1 MAARIINSSECFTFS
16 AVALFVLATSLS
28 SIRGCAMQLVLL
40 QPQTNVS
47 DPLPAHTSDPG
58 LGAIPC
64 HPVEQQS
71 LPTFLSLSH
80 SAVYPKWPS
89 RSAWGWD
96 HSETPAS
103 LSSSFT
109 TVPHCVAKVKP
120 RLNWPGLTQA
130 RSQPVSKHGRRVDGC
145 ELGAE
150 SVTGSNRSDA
160 QWCMASAKMHDLSV
174 PKRWKERGGNRALKN
189 S

>member
-28 SIRGCAMQLVLL
+28 SIRGCAMQLVLVLVLL

-47 DPLPAHTSDPG
+47 GSHLWPWPRSYTLPSGGTT
-58 LGAIPC
+58 IPAN
-64 HPVEQQS
+64 
-71 LPTFLSLSH
+71 LSLSLILQCILNDPVGVH
-80 SAVYPKWPS
+80 
-89 RSAWGWD
+89 RD
-96 HSETPAS
+96 ETPAS

-120 RLNWPGLTQA
+120 RLNWPELTQA
-130 RSQPVSKHGRRVDGC
+130 RSQPARPVSKHGRRVDGC

-160 QWCMASAKMHDLSV
+160 QWCIASAKMRDLSV
-174 PKRWKERGGNRALKN
+174 AKRWKERGGKSALKN